1 MFSHIKG
8 VFIVLL
14 SFSGSLAT
22 KCLFLIDQP
31 CMVRLILNDLNP
43 VEIKYYPFVI
53 SLDKCTGRC
62 NVLTP
67 KICVQ
72 KDRKNINVKG
82 LNIITNKNGAKTM
95 KKHICKFSSKTSN
108 SNPNEIL
115 KHINMNVKI
124 IVRAKKIITGILAHV
139 FVRIAKFKN
148 YLKYFSD

>member
-1 MFSHIKG
+1 MS
-8 VFIVLL
+8 IVLL

-31 CMVRLILNDLNP
+31 CMVRFIRNDLNP

-72 KDRKNINVKG
+72 KDRNDIHVKG
-82 LNIITNKNGAKTM
+82 LNIITNKNGGKTM
-95 KKHICKFSSKTSN
+95 RKNICKFSSKTSN
-108 SNPNEIL
+108 LNPNEIL

-124 IVRAKKIITGILAHV
+124 IVHPSACI
-139 FVRIAKFKN
+139 
-148 YLKYFSD
+148 YKYFSD